1 MATCLRPDLLL
12 LSTLRPL
19 IPKARTWLAL
29 TEEVIA
35 GDKLTTLMVTH
46 WMHQAVSL
54 GDRLIMWHP

>member
-1 MATCLRPDLLL
+1 M
-12 LSTLRPL
+12 